1 MKTIIVFDGVCGF
14 CNSFV
19 QFVIQRDSK
28 AYFSFASSQSKVGRA
43 LLEAMGDKPVDS
55 IVLVE
60 EGKIWIK
67 SDAVLRI
74 CNHLSGLW
82 PYCSWLRIVPR
93 PIRDGL
99 YDVFAKYR
107 YIFGVRQ
114 VCQLPTADE
123 RKRIVLE

>member
-19 QFVIQRDSK
+19 QFVIQRDPQ
-28 AYFSFASSQSKVGRA
+28 AYFSFASSQSKVGQA
-43 LLEAMGDKPVDS
+43 LLETISDKPVDS
-55 IVLVE
+55 IVLSE
-60 EGKIWIK
+60 EGKLWIK

-74 CNHLSGLW
+74 YNHLGGLW
-82 PYCSWLRIVPR
+82 SYCSWLRIVPR

>member
-1 MKTIIVFDGVCGF
+1 MKPIIVFDGVCGF

-28 AYFSFASSQSKVGRA
+28 AYFSFASSQSKVGQA
-43 LLEAMGDKPVDS
+43 LIGTISGKPIDS
-55 IVLVE
+55 IVLAE

-74 CNHLSGLW
+74 CNHLGGLW

-93 PIRDGL
+93 PIRDSL
-99 YDVFAKYR
+99 YDIFARYR

-123 RKRIVLE
+123 RKRIDLA

>member
-28 AYFSFASSQSKVGRA
+28 AYFSFASSQSKVGQA
-43 LLEAMGDKPVDS
+43 LLETISNKPIDS
-55 IVLVE
+55 IVLAE

-74 CNHLSGLW
+74 CNHLDGLW

-93 PIRDGL
+93 SIRDSL
-99 YDVFAKYR
+99 YDIFARYR

-123 RKRIVLE
+123 RKRIVME